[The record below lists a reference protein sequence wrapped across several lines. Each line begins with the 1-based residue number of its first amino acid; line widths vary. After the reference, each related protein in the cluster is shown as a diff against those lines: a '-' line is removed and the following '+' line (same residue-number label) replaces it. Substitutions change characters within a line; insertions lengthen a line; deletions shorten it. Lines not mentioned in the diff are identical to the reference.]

1 LTTFRLVL
9 KELRERKSQLL
20 TSFVAITLGITVIV
34 AVRTMSHFSEK
45 AVARELDNLG
55 ANVLI
60 LPKGATVTNYY
71 TADFGEYVMP
81 ESYVDDITTSQLKGV
96 DNLSPKLTE
105 AISLR
110 DQRVYLTGILPKNE
124 FKSKPAWQTAD
135 GIFARPEGCGTVTP
149 GPVAKALGG
158 SAQGGST
165 EVAPRQAVIAELGS
179 AEVLVG
185 SDVATRFGLTPGST
199 LPIKD
204 ETFTVK
210 SVLPS
215 TGTVDDTR
223 IFAHLHTVQRLFG
236 RGQVVNAIEMIGC
249 CKEISKGLIDG
260 LNRLLPEAK
269 VVTIKQIAQTQLSTN
284 TMMERFSVIFLVI
297 ILLVGAVSIANYM
310 LANVYERR
318 KEIGTLLALGATRR
332 RISGVFFLKSAL
344 LGATGGLAGY
354 GVGTVLAVTLGPRLA
369 GVPVLPLPA
378 LAGWAVLLSLIV
390 SILASAIPVAKAA
403 RLDPAEIL
411 REV

>member
-9 KELRERKSQLL
+9 KELRERKSQLV

-81 ESYVDDITTSQLKGV
+81 ESYIDDITTSQLQGV

-105 AISLR
+105 SISLR
-110 DQRVYLTGILPKNE
+110 GQQVYLTGILPKNE

-135 GIFARPEGCGTVTP
+135 GIFARPEGCGTVVP
-149 GPVAKALGG
+149 GAVAKALGG
-158 SAQGGST
+158 SAQGGPSET
-165 EVAPRQAVIAELGS
+165 PTRQAVIAELGG

-185 SDVATRFGLTPGST
+185 SDVASRFGLKVGST
-199 LPIKD
+199 LPIKG
-204 ETFTVK
+204 ESFTVK

-223 IFAHLHTVQRLFG
+223 VFAHLHTVQRLFG
-236 RGQVVNAIEMIGC
+236 RGHVVNAIEMIGC
-249 CKEISKGLIDG
+249 CKEISRGLIDG

-284 TMMERFSVIFLVI
+284 TMMERFSLIFLVI

-318 KEIGTLLALGATRR
+318 KEIGTLLALGATRG
-332 RISGVFFLKSAL
+332 RISRVFFLKSAL
-344 LGATGGLAGY
+344 LGVAGGLAGY
-354 GVGTVLAVTLGPRLA
+354 GVGTVLAVGLGPRLA
-369 GVPVLPLPA
+369 GVPVLPLPS
-378 LAGWAVLLSLIV
+378 LAGWAVLLALAV
-390 SILASAIPVAKAA
+390 SVVASALPVAKAA

-411 REV
+411 REG

>member
-1 LTTFRLVL
+1 MTTFRLVL
-9 KELRERKSQLL
+9 KELRERKSQLV
-20 TSFVAITLGITVIV
+20 TSFMAIALGITVIV

-45 AVARELDNLG
+45 AVAQELDNLG

-60 LPKGATVTNYY
+60 LPKGATVSNYY

-81 ESYVDDITTSQLKGV
+81 ESYVDDITTSGLKGV

-105 AISLR
+105 AISV
-110 DQRVYLTGILPKNE
+110 DGQQVYLTGILPKNE
-124 FKSKPAWQTAD
+124 FKSKPAWQSAD
-135 GIFARPEGCGTVTP
+135 GIFARPEGCGTVVP
-149 GPVAKALGG
+149 GSVAKALGG
-158 SAQGGST
+158 SAQGSSAP
-165 EVAPRQAVIAELGS
+165 APRQAVIEELGNT
-179 AEVLVG
+179 EVLIG
-185 SDVATRFGLTPGST
+185 SDVASRFGLKVGAT
-199 LPIKD
+199 LPIKT
-204 ETFTVK
+204 ETFRVK

-223 IFAHLHTVQRLFG
+223 VFAHLHAVQRLFH
-236 RGQVVNAIEMIGC
+236 RGQVVNAVEMIGC

-284 TMMERFSVIFLVI
+284 TMMERFSLIFLVI

-318 KEIGTLLALGATRR
+318 KEIGTLLALGATRQHVS
-332 RISGVFFLKSAL
+332 RIFFLKSAL
-344 LGATGGLAGY
+344 LGVAGGLAGY
-354 GVGTVLAVTLGPRLA
+354 AVGTVLAVGLGPRIA
-369 GVPVLPLPA
+369 GVPVLPLPS
-378 LAGWAVLLSLIV
+378 LAGWAVLLAFAV
-390 SILASAIPVAKAA
+390 SVLASALPVVKAA

-411 REV
+411 REG

>member
-1 LTTFRLVL
+1 MTTFRLVL

-20 TSFVAITLGITVIV
+20 TSFVAIALGITVIV

-45 AVARELDNLG
+45 AVAQELDNLG

-71 TADFGEYVMP
+71 TADFGEYIMP
-81 ESYVDDITTSQLKGV
+81 ESYIDDITASQLQGV

-110 DQRVYLTGILPKNE
+110 GQRVYLTGILPKNE
-124 FKSKPAWQTAD
+124 FKSKPAWQSAD
-135 GIFARPEGCGTVTP
+135 GVFARPEGCGTVVP
-149 GPVAKALGG
+149 GTVAKALGG
-158 SAQGGST
+158 SAQGSSAP
-165 EVAPRQAVIAELGS
+165 APRQAVIEELGNT
-179 AEVLVG
+179 EVLVG
-185 SDVATRFGLTPGST
+185 SDIASRFGLKTGST
-199 LPIKD
+199 LPIKA
-204 ETFTVK
+204 ESFTVK

-223 IFAHLHTVQRLFG
+223 VFAHLHTVQRLFG
-236 RGQVVNAIEMIGC
+236 RGRVVNAIEMIGC

-284 TMMERFSVIFLVI
+284 TMMERFSLIFLVI

-318 KEIGTLLALGATRR
+318 KEIGTLLALGATRG
-332 RISGVFFLKSAL
+332 RISRVFFLKSGL
-344 LGATGGLAGY
+344 LGLAGGLAGY

-369 GVPVLPLPA
+369 GVPVLPLPV
-378 LAGWAVLLSLIV
+378 LAGWAVLLAMAV
-390 SILASAIPVAKAA
+390 SVLASALPVAKAV

-411 REV
+411 REG

>member
-1 LTTFRLVL
+1 MTTFGLVL

-20 TSFVAITLGITVIV
+20 TSFVAIALGITVIV

-45 AVARELDNLG
+45 AVAQELDNLG

-60 LPKGATVTNYY
+60 LPKGATVSNYY
-71 TADFGEYVMP
+71 TADFGDYVMP
-81 ESYVDDITTSQLKGV
+81 ESYVDDITTSRLQGV

-105 AISLR
+105 AILLR
-110 DQRVYLTGILPKNE
+110 GQRVYLTGILPKNE
-124 FKSKPAWQTAD
+124 LKSKPIWQGAG
-135 GIFARPEGCGTVTP
+135 GIFARPEGCGTVVP
-149 GPVAKALGG
+149 GSLAKALGG
-158 SAQGGST
+158 SAQGGNST
-165 EVAPRQAVIAELGS
+165 TGARQAVVQELGG
-179 AEVLVG
+179 AEVMVG
-185 SDVATRFGLTPGST
+185 SDVAGRFGLKVGAT
-199 LPIKD
+199 LPIKG

-223 IFAHLHTVQRLFG
+223 VFAHLHAVQRLFHRG
-236 RGQVVNAIEMIGC
+236 RVVNAIEMIGC
-249 CKEISKGLIDG
+249 CKEISRGLIDG

-269 VVTIKQIAQTQLSTN
+269 VVTIKQIAQTQLNTN
-284 TMMERFSVIFLVI
+284 TMMERFSLIFLVI

-318 KEIGTLLALGATRR
+318 REIGTLLALGATRR
-332 RISGVFFLKSAL
+332 TISAIFLIKAAL
-344 LGATGGLAGY
+344 LGVAGGVAGY
-354 GVGTVLAVTLGPRLA
+354 ALGTVLAVALGPRIA

-378 LAGWAVLLSLIV
+378 LAGWALVLAVAV
-390 SILASAIPVAKAA
+390 SVLASALPVAKAA

-411 REV
+411 REG

>member
-1 LTTFRLVL
+1 MTTFLLVL
-9 KELRERKSQLL
+9 KELRERKSQLV
-20 TSFVAITLGITVIV
+20 TSFVAIALGITVIV

-45 AVARELDNLG
+45 AVAQELDNLG

-60 LPKGATVTNYY
+60 LPKGATVSNYY

-81 ESYVDDITTSQLKGV
+81 ESYVDDVTTSRLQGV

-105 AISLR
+105 AISLSG
-110 DQRVYLTGILPKNE
+110 QRIYLTGILPKNE

-135 GIFARPEGCGTVTP
+135 GIFARPEGCGTVVP
-149 GPVAKALGG
+149 GSLAKVLGG
-158 SAQGGST
+158 TAQGGSSAT
-165 EVAPRQAVIAELGS
+165 ATRQAVVRELGG
-179 AEVLVG
+179 AEVMIG
-185 SDVATRFGLTPGST
+185 SDVAGRFGLKVGST
-199 LPIKD
+199 LPING
-204 ETFTVK
+204 ESFTVK

-223 IFAHLHTVQRLFG
+223 VFAHLHTVQRLFHRG
-236 RGQVVNAIEMIGC
+236 RVVNAIEMIGC

-269 VVTIKQIAQTQLSTN
+269 VVTIKQIAQTQLATN

-318 KEIGTLLALGATRR
+318 KEVGTLLALGATRR
-332 RISGVFFLKSAL
+332 RVSHIFFLKSAL
-344 LGATGGLAGY
+344 LGVVGGVAGY
-354 GVGTVLAVTLGPRLA
+354 LIGTILAVGLGPRIA

-378 LAGWAVLLSLIV
+378 LAGWAVLLAVAV
-390 SILASAIPVAKAA
+390 SVLASALPVFKAA

-411 REV
+411 REG

>member
-1 LTTFRLVL
+1 VTTFRLVL
-9 KELRERKSQLL
+9 EELRERKSQLV

-45 AVARELDNLG
+45 AVAQELDNLG

-81 ESYVDDITTSQLKGV
+81 EGCIDDITMSQLQGV

-110 DQRVYLTGILPKNE
+110 GQQVYLTGILPKNE

-135 GIFARPEGCGTVTP
+135 GIFSRPEGCGTVVP
-149 GPVAKALGG
+149 GAVAKALGG
-158 SAQGGST
+158 SAQGGPSET
-165 EVAPRQAVIAELGS
+165 LTRQAVIAELGG
-179 AEVLVG
+179 AEVFVG
-185 SDVATRFGLTPGST
+185 SDVASRFGLKVGST
-199 LPIKD
+199 LPIKG
-204 ETFTVK
+204 ESFTVK

-223 IFAHLHTVQRLFG
+223 VFAHLHTVQRLFG

-284 TMMERFSVIFLVI
+284 TMMERFSLIFLVI

-318 KEIGTLLALGATRR
+318 KEIGTLLALGATRG
-332 RISGVFFLKSAL
+332 RISRIFFLKSAL
-344 LGATGGLAGY
+344 LGVAGGLAGY
-354 GVGTVLAVTLGPRLA
+354 GVGTVLAVSLGPRLA
-369 GVPVLPLPA
+369 GVPVLPLPS
-378 LAGWAVLLSLIV
+378 LVGWAVLLALAV
-390 SILASAIPVAKAA
+390 SVVASALPVAKAA

-411 REV
+411 REG

>member
-1 LTTFRLVL
+1 MTTFRLVL

-20 TSFVAITLGITVIV
+20 TSFVAIALGITVIV

-45 AVARELDNLG
+45 AVAQELDNLG

-71 TADFGEYVMP
+71 TADFGEYIMP
-81 ESYVDDITTSQLKGV
+81 ESYIDDITASQLQGV

-110 DQRVYLTGILPKNE
+110 GQRVYLTGILPKNE
-124 FKSKPAWQTAD
+124 FKSKPAWQSAD
-135 GIFARPEGCGTVTP
+135 GVFARPEGCGTVVP
-149 GPVAKALGG
+149 GTVAKALGG
-158 SAQGGST
+158 SAQGSSAP
-165 EVAPRQAVIAELGS
+165 APRQAVIEELGNT
-179 AEVLVG
+179 EVLVG
-185 SDVATRFGLTPGST
+185 SDIASRFGLKAGST
-199 LPIKD
+199 LPIKA
-204 ETFTVK
+204 ESFTVK

-223 IFAHLHTVQRLFG
+223 VFAHLHTVQRLFG
-236 RGQVVNAIEMIGC
+236 RGRVVNAIEMIGC

-284 TMMERFSVIFLVI
+284 TMMERFSLIFLVI

-318 KEIGTLLALGATRR
+318 KEIGTLLALGATRG
-332 RISGVFFLKSAL
+332 RISRVFFLKSGL
-344 LGATGGLAGY
+344 LGLAGGLAGY

-369 GVPVLPLPA
+369 GVPVLPLPV
-378 LAGWAVLLSLIV
+378 LAGWAVLLAMAV
-390 SILASAIPVAKAA
+390 SVLASALPVAKAV

-411 REV
+411 REG

>member
-1 LTTFRLVL
+1 MTTFRLVL
-9 KELRERKSQLL
+9 KELRERKSQLV
-20 TSFVAITLGITVIV
+20 TSFVAIALGITVIV
-34 AVRTMSHFSEK
+34 AVRTMSYFSEK

-81 ESYVDDITTSQLKGV
+81 ESYVNDITTSQLKGV

-105 AISLR
+105 AISVSG
-110 DQRVYLTGILPKNE
+110 QPVYLTGILPKNE
-124 FKSKPAWQTAD
+124 FKSKPAWQSAD
-135 GIFARPEGCGTVTP
+135 GVFARPEGCGAVVP
-149 GPVAKALGG
+149 GAVAKALGG
-158 SAQGGST
+158 SAQGSSAP
-165 EVAPRQAVIAELGS
+165 APRQAVVEDLGD
-179 AEVLVG
+179 AEVMVG
-185 SDVATRFGLTPGST
+185 SDVASRFGLKVGAT
-199 LPIKD
+199 LPIKG
-204 ETFTVK
+204 ESFAVK

-223 IFAHLHTVQRLFG
+223 VFAHLHTVQRLFH

-284 TMMERFSVIFLVI
+284 TMMERFSLIFLVI

-332 RISGVFFLKSAL
+332 RVSSIFFLKSAL
-344 LGATGGLAGY
+344 LGVTGGLAGY
-354 GVGTVLAVTLGPRLA
+354 VAGTVLAVGLGPRLA
-369 GVPVLPLPA
+369 GVPVLPLPS
-378 LAGWAVLLSLIV
+378 LAGWAVLLALVV
-390 SILASAIPVAKAA
+390 SVLASALPVAKAA

-411 REV
+411 REG

>member
-1 LTTFRLVL
+1 ML
-9 KELRERKSQLL
+9 KELRERRSQLV

-34 AVRTMSHFSEK
+34 AVQTISHFSEK

-110 DQRVYLTGILPKNE
+110 GQLVYLTGILPKNE
-124 FKSKPAWQTAD
+124 FQSKPAWQAAE
-135 GIFARPEGCGTVTP
+135 GIFSQPEGCGTVVP
-149 GPVAKALGG
+149 GSVAKALGG
-158 SAQGGST
+158 TAQGNGAATAS
-165 EVAPRQAVIAELGS
+165 RQAVIEDLGS
-179 AEVLVG
+179 TEVLVG
-185 SDVATRFGLTPGST
+185 SDVASRFGLKAGAT

-223 IFAHLHTVQRLFG
+223 VFAHLHTVQRLFG
-236 RGQVVNAIEMIGC
+236 RGRVVNAIEMIGC

-260 LNRLLPEAK
+260 LNSLLPEAK

-318 KEIGTLLALGATRR
+318 KEIGTLLALGATRQ
-332 RISGVFFLKSAL
+332 RISRVFLMKSGL
-344 LGATGGLAGY
+344 LGLVGGLGGY
-354 GVGTVLAVTLGPRLA
+354 GVGTILAVGLGPRIA
-369 GVPVLPLPA
+369 GIPVLPLPA
-378 LAGWAVLLSLIV
+378 LAGWAVLLALAV
-390 SILASAIPVAKAA
+390 SILASALPVAKAA

-411 REV
+411 REG